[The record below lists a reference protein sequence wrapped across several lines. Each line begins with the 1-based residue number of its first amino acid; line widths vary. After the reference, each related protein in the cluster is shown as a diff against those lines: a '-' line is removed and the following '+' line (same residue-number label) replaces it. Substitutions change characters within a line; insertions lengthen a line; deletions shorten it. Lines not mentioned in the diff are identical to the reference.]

1 MEFSCLT
8 EVTTACKSTLIC
20 YVISDKV
27 LSFQPTESAVPAEEG
42 GDRDE
47 QRCDGV
53 HGDGDDREE
62 EEDEPIR
69 SFSVSCVGD
78 EARCLHTLSP
88 APAHS
93 ETRLS
98 PDTAP
103 GRRCTPLM
111 SLKITSHVAAAASR
125 LER

>member
-1 MEFSCLT
+1 MRFEFSCLT
-8 EVTTACKSTLIC
+8 EVTTACKSTLI
-20 YVISDKV
+20 SDKV
-27 LSFQPTESAVPAEEG
+27 LNFQPTESAVPAEEG
-42 GDRDE
+42 GD
-47 QRCDGV
+47 
-53 HGDGDDREE
+53 GDDGGE
-62 EEDEPIR
+62 EEDELIR

-98 PDTAP
+98 PDTAS
-103 GRRCTPLM
+103 GRRFTPLM
-111 SLKITSHVAAAASR
+111 SLKITSHVAAAASS

>member
-8 EVTTACKSTLIC
+8 EVTTACKSTLI
-20 YVISDKV
+20 SDKV
-27 LSFQPTESAVPAEEG
+27 LNFQPTESAVPAEEG
-42 GDRDE
+42 GDGDE

-53 HGDGDDREE
+53 HGDGGEAEE
-62 EEDEPIR
+62 NKLIR

-88 APAHS
+88 APATPRP

-103 GRRCTPLM
+103 GRRTNV
-111 SLKITSHVAAAASR
+111 S
-125 LER
+125 

>member
-1 MEFSCLT
+1 MLGMRLEFSCLT
-8 EVTTACKSTLIC
+8 EVTTVCKSTLI
-20 YVISDKV
+20 SDRL

-42 GDRDE
+42 GDGDE

-53 HGDGDDREE
+53 HGDGSRGGEE
-62 EEDEPIR
+62 EEDELIR

-103 GRRCTPLM
+103 GRRWSP
-111 SLKITSHVAAAASR
+111 R
-125 LER
+125 

>member
-8 EVTTACKSTLIC
+8 EVTTACKSTLI
-20 YVISDKV
+20 SDKV
-27 LSFQPTESAVPAEEG
+27 LNFQPTESAVPAEEG
-42 GDRDE
+42 GDGDE

-53 HGDGDDREE
+53 HGDGGDGGGEE
-62 EEDEPIR
+62 EEKLIR

-98 PDTAP
+98 PDTAA
-103 GRRCTPLM
+103 GNRANV
-111 SLKITSHVAAAASR
+111 S
-125 LER
+125 

>member
-1 MEFSCLT
+1 MRLEFSCLT
-8 EVTTACKSTLIC
+8 EVTTACKSTLI
-20 YVISDKV
+20 SDKV
-27 LSFQPTESAVPAEEG
+27 LNFQLTESAVPAEEG

-53 HGDGDDREE
+53 HGDGDGGGE

-103 GRRCTPLM
+103 GRSAAPL
-111 SLKITSHVAAAASR
+111 R
-125 LER
+125 

>member
-8 EVTTACKSTLIC
+8 EVTTACKSTLI
-20 YVISDKV
+20 SDKV
-27 LSFQPTESAVPAEEG
+27 LNFQPTESAVPAEEG
-42 GDRDE
+42 GDGDE
-47 QRCDGV
+47 QGCDGV
-53 HGDGDDREE
+53 HDDGDDGGEE
-62 EEDEPIR
+62 EEELIR

-98 PDTAP
+98 PATAS
-103 GRRCTPLM
+103 GRRANV
-111 SLKITSHVAAAASR
+111 S
-125 LER
+125 

>member
-1 MEFSCLT
+1 MKLEFSCLT
-8 EVTTACKSTLIC
+8 EVTTACKSTLI
-20 YVISDKV
+20 SDKI
-27 LSFQPTESAVPAEEG
+27 LNFQPTESAVPAEEG
-42 GDRDE
+42 GDGDE

-53 HGDGDDREE
+53 HGDGDGG
-62 EEDEPIR
+62 EEDELIR

-78 EARCLHTLSP
+78 EAGCLHTLSP

-98 PDTAP
+98 PDTAA
-103 GRRCTPLM
+103 GRRFTPLM

>member
-8 EVTTACKSTLIC
+8 EVTTACKSTLI
-20 YVISDKV
+20 SDKV
-27 LSFQPTESAVPAEEG
+27 LNFQPTESAVPAEEG
-42 GDRDE
+42 GDGDE
-47 QRCDGV
+47 QGCDGV
-53 HGDGDDREE
+53 HDDGDGDVGE
-62 EEDEPIR
+62 EEDELIR

-88 APAHS
+88 APNHS

-98 PDTAP
+98 PDTAS
-103 GRRCTPLM
+103 GRRFTPLM
-111 SLKITSHVAAAASR
+111 SLKITSHVAAAASS

>member
-8 EVTTACKSTLIC
+8 EVTTACKSTLI
-20 YVISDKV
+20 SDKV
-27 LSFQPTESAVPAEEG
+27 LNFQLTESAVPAEEG

-53 HGDGDDREE
+53 HGDCDGGGE

-98 PDTAP
+98 PDTAA
-103 GRRCTPLM
+103 GRCCTPLM

>member
-20 YVISDKV
+20 YVISDKA
-27 LSFQPTESAVPAEEG
+27 LNFQPTESAVPAEEG

-98 PDTAP
+98 PDTAA
-103 GRRCTPLM
+103 GRRSTPLM